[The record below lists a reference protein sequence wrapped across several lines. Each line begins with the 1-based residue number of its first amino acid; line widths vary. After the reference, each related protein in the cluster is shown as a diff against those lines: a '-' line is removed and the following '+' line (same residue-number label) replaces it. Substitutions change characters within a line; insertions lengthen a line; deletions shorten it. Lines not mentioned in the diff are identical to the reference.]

1 MKRLLAAALALA
13 VITLV
18 PSTRAQPAPG
28 ANLAQPP
35 ANAESWVIRSTA
47 GPHGHSWRWT
57 TADGVHWSRESILLR
72 GFVTELDEQQRFGG
86 DGSLQSM
93 TVRGVTPSGDAGET
107 FSIADGR
114 YTYRSPVDRGDGAY
128 TAGAFYS
135 SVGGTLDG
143 NIAFVDALI
152 RAPNHTMQLLPSGQA
167 QLVQLTTRQVSNG
180 HETKNLIAY
189 AVIGVG
195 FGPFPVWY
203 EADHFFA
210 YAGFLSYVKDGW
222 ESVLPDLST
231 AQNTALASRGAALVD
246 QIGPRATQPIVIQD
260 VRLFDSIARRF
271 REHQSVVVTNGR
283 IAAIGPAASVR
294 TPANARVIAG
304 AGKTLVPGLWDS
316 HQHYG
321 SDESGPLL
329 LAQGITSIR
338 DPGNQP
344 VESTER
350 RHRIENGQLLGPRI
364 VPSLLI
370 DGAGENAAQVAV
382 AVHNQQEAVAAVD
395 RAHDEGYFA
404 VKLYG
409 SLDPA
414 WVAPMAR
421 EAHRLGLHVH
431 GHVPHGM
438 RPLEAVRAGYDELT
452 HINFVMMQAMP
463 QDVVD
468 HSNGIARHVGMAQYA
483 PDVNIHSPEFSA
495 YLDELQRR
503 HIAVDPTLV
512 TFELEYVPNSGD
524 ISAAYAPFIGAM
536 PPTVERGFRAGGL
549 PPTPQVSRERMRA
562 AQAKL
567 SELVGEL
574 YRRHMTIVAGTDGSG
589 LELVRELELYVA
601 AGMSPADAL
610 ATATITP
617 SQLFGVGNVAGS
629 ISVGKNAEFFLVDGD
644 PSTNI
649 GDLRL
654 VELVMR
660 DGRLMQA
667 DDLRHAI
674 GISGAPH
681 RVPAN

>member
-1 MKRLLAAALALA
+1 MKRLFAAVLALVALA
-13 VITLV
+13 LV

-28 ANLAQPP
+28 ANLAQAP
-35 ANAESWVIRSTA
+35 AGAEVWVIRSTA

-57 TADGVHWSRESILLR
+57 TPDGVRWSRESILLR
-72 GFVTELDEQQRFGG
+72 GFVTELDEQQRFGAN
-86 DGSLQSM
+86 GSLQAV

-107 FSIADGR
+107 FSVTNGR
-114 YTYRSPVDRGDGAY
+114 YTYRSPVDHGDGAFNGGY
-128 TAGAFYS
+128 YS

-152 RAPNHTMQLLPSGQA
+152 HAPNHTMQLLPSGQA
-167 QLVQLTTRQVSNG
+167 QLVPLTTRQVSNG
-180 HETKNLIAY
+180 HETKTLTAY
-189 AVIGVG
+189 AIIGVG

-203 EADHFFA
+203 DGDHFFA
-210 YAGFLSYVKDGW
+210 FAGFLSYVKEGW
-222 ESVLPDLST
+222 ESVIDELST
-231 AQNTALASRGAALVD
+231 AQNAALASRGAGLVD
-246 QIGPRATQPIVIQD
+246 QIGPRATQPIIIQD
-260 VRLFDSIARRF
+260 VRLYDSIGRRF
-271 REHQSVVVTNGR
+271 REHQSVVVVNGR
-283 IAAIGPAASVR
+283 ITAVGNAASVHA
-294 TPANARVIAG
+294 PANARVIAG

-395 RAHDEGYFA
+395 RAHNEGYFA

-414 WVAPMAR
+414 WVAPMAT

-431 GHVPHGM
+431 GHIPHGM
-438 RPLEAVRAGYDELT
+438 RPLDAVRAGYDEIT

-463 QDVVD
+463 QDIVD
-468 HSNGIARHVGMAQYA
+468 HSNGIARHVGMAQFA
-483 PDVNIHSPEFSA
+483 PDVNIHSPEFTA
-495 YLDELQRR
+495 YLNELQRR

-512 TFELEYVPNSGD
+512 TFELEYVPESGD
-524 ISAAYAPFIGAM
+524 MSAAYAPFIGTM
-536 PPTVERGFRAGGL
+536 PPTVERGFRSGGL
-549 PPTPQVSRERMRA
+549 PPTPQVSRERMRQ
-562 AQAKL
+562 AQAAL
-567 SELVGEL
+567 SALVGEL
-574 YRRHMTIVAGTDGSG
+574 YHRHMTIVAGTDGTG

-601 AGMSPADAL
+601 AGMTPADAL
-610 ATATITP
+610 ATATIVP

-629 ISVGKNAEFFLVDGD
+629 ITVGKNAEFFLVDGD
-644 PSTNI
+644 PSANI

-667 DDLRHAI
+667 DDLRRAI

-681 RVPAN
+681 RVTAN